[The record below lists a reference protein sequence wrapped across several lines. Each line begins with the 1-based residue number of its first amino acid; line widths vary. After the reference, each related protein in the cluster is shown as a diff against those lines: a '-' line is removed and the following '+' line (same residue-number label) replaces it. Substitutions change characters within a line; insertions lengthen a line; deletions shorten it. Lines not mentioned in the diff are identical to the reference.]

1 MNAQHALRRLRAALP
16 LLVLVLLGV
25 VLFASGALDW
35 LSPHRLLAHQAQWH
49 AQIAAHPWLS
59 RVAYIGLLT
68 LTMATGIPGSVVVIF
83 AGGFAFGVVDG
94 TLCSSAGLTLG
105 SLILYFASR
114 HAFGDGTRQ
123 PPAIV
128 ARLHHGFAHHP
139 VSYTLF
145 LRFVPIVPFGAM
157 TIALAWLRCPL
168 SLFLGA
174 TWLGGTT
181 SLIFE
186 TSIGAGLS
194 DVLSHSHAL
203 GMGLFLRREI
213 LLPMAAIA
221 LLALLPLLLER
232 VIRSRHAT
240 TPHAAKFHPGEVHPQ
255 APAKTGGSSG
265 IRTRDQ

>member
-1 MNAQHALRRLRAALP
+1 MNAGHALRRLRAALP
-16 LLVLVLLGV
+16 LLVLVLIGV
-25 VLFASGALDW
+25 VLLVSGALDW
-35 LSPHRLLAHQAQWH
+35 LNPHQLLAHQANWH
-49 AQIAAHPWLS
+49 AVIGAHPWLS

-68 LTMATGIPGSVVVIF
+68 LIVATGVPGSVVVIF
-83 AGGFAFGVVDG
+83 AGGFAFGVLDG

-105 SLILYFASR
+105 SLILYFACR
-114 HAFGDGTRQ
+114 RAFGDGTRQ
-123 PPAIV
+123 PPTIV
-128 ARLHHGFAHHP
+128 ARLQHGFEHHP

-168 SLFLGA
+168 PLFLGA

-203 GMGLFLRREI
+203 GLRLFLRSEI

-221 LLALLPLLLER
+221 LLALLPLLIER
-232 VIRSRHAT
+232 IVRWRRKSNAAAAASR
-240 TPHAAKFHPGEVHPQ
+240 PGGDLPP
-255 APAKTGGSSG
+255 ARAKTGGSSG